1 LLTGGAGF
9 IGSALVRELLSRG
22 DEVLVVD
29 KLTYAGVEASLSEV
43 ADHPRFRFLKA
54 DIGDAAAMFGAFDD
68 FQPDRVAH
76 LAAETHVDRSIDGP
90 AVFIQTNVVGT
101 QVLLDQALA
110 YWRGLT
116 GPAREAFRFLHVSTD
131 EVFGSLGAE
140 GRFNEATPYDP
151 RSPYSASKAASD
163 HLVRAWGHTFGL
175 PVVISNCSNNYG
187 PRQFPEKL
195 IPTLILKALAG
206 EPLPIYGD
214 GSNVRDWLH
223 VDDHSRALGL
233 MLERAEP
240 GRTYCVGGDAER
252 TNLQVAA
259 AVCAALDEL
268 EPRADGRPHAEAIIL
283 VTDRPGHDRR
293 YAIDAAKIRAELGW
307 RPEASF
313 EQGVARTVA
322 WYLANRDWW
331 TPLVERDGAGLSR
344 LGLTER
350 P

>member
-1 LLTGGAGF
+1 M
-9 IGSALVRELLSRG
+9 
-22 DEVLVVD
+22 VD

-54 DIGDAAAMFGAFDD
+54 DISDAAAMSGAFDD

-223 VDDHSRALGL
+223 VDDHARALGL

>member
-1 LLTGGAGF
+1 MRILLTGGAGF

-22 DEVLVVD
+22 DEVLAVD
-29 KLTYAGVEASLSEV
+29 KLTYAGVEASLTEV

-54 DIGDAAAMFGAFDD
+54 DIGDAAAMAGAFGA
-68 FQPDRVAH
+68 FQPDRAAH

-110 YWRGLT
+110 YWRGLS

-223 VDDHSRALGL
+223 VDDHARALRL

-240 GRTYCVGGDAER
+240 SRTYCVGGDAER

-259 AVCAALDEL
+259 AVCAALDKL
-268 EPRADGRPHAEAIIL
+268 KLRPDGRPHADAITL
-283 VTDRPGHDRR
+283 VEDRPGHDRR
-293 YAIDAAKIRAELGW
+293 YAIDSGLIRAELGW

-313 EQGVARTVA
+313 EQGMARTVA
-322 WYLANRDWW
+322 WYLDNRDWW
-331 TPLVERDGAGLSR
+331 APLVAARMPRRGL
-344 LGLTER
+344 G
-350 P
+350 